1 MSFNMAFK
9 YDQYCSNIGS
19 FVNPKLCLM
28 ALIASG
34 FSLPLNRAKII
45 DAGSPGISLGM
56 IKFNVKAAK
65 AAIR

>member
-1 MSFNMAFK
+1 
-9 YDQYCSNIGS
+9 
-19 FVNPKLCLM
+19 M

-45 DAGSPGISLGM
+45 DAGSPGINLGI
-56 IKFNVKAAK
+56 IKFKVSAAK